1 MAGTMIHGGQP
12 GFVHTLNGVSLC
24 VNSLDVTINRNVV
37 DARTN
42 CGNSQVAGEVSTEI
56 SDSGPVGFGAGSDE
70 ATKFAHMIAA
80 AGQAWTMKPSSA
92 TTAAG
97 NPQYAGTILG
107 TKFSLKLTPTGNV
120 EQSFSAKLTDSAG
133 YPTRTTAP

>member
-1 MAGTMIHGGQP
+1 MAGTLIHGGQP
-12 GFVHTLNGVSLC
+12 GFVHTLNSVSLC
-24 VNSLDVTINRNVV
+24 VNSLDVTINRNVT

-42 CGNSQVAGEVSTEI
+42 CGNQQVIGEVTTEV

-70 ATKFAHMIAA
+70 ATKYAHMIAT
-80 AGQAWTMKPSSA
+80 AGQAWTMKPKNA
-92 TTAAG
+92 TTAAD
-97 NPQYAGTILG
+97 NPQYAGTLVG

-120 EQSFSAKLTDSAG
+120 EQSFSAKLSDTAG